1 MLAAQVV
8 VDVLEHRAWRHMER
22 LGLDPGQLAQAGEKT
37 NPDRDGDRHQPIL
50 DSDEYMDFLARI
62 KGSFDTRPGAFPAA
76 RPEGD
81 QHVAPLPQAPASR
94 APLARLRPPL

>member
-62 KGSFDTRPGAFPAA
+62 KGSFDRPAGAFRAA
-76 RPEGD
+76 VPEGD
-81 QHVAPLPQAPASR
+81 PPGAPADEALVSPR
-94 APLARLRPPL
+94 RHARVGRLL